1 MNDMDV
7 DIKSAIFDIESTS
20 DLLERAMK
28 LSGLITT
35 LFQRHGFS
43 LVVVGGSAVEFYT
56 EGGYMSG
63 DIDFCRKSLKAIPPR
78 LMQEIIAQL
87 GGKGVARSWIVCG
100 LCVDFLGILETE
112 TILPNRELE
121 TPYGTVRVIPP
132 ELALVE
138 RILIA
143 YYPPSQEL
151 LVTARKMMVAALND
165 SDFNWN
171 EAERLAALPDFG
183 VLEEM
188 KKLRLEVENA

>member
-1 MNDMDV
+1 
-7 DIKSAIFDIESTS
+7 
-20 DLLERAMK
+20 
-28 LSGLITT
+28 
-35 LFQRHGFS
+35 
-43 LVVVGGSAVEFYT
+43 
-56 EGGYMSG
+56 
-63 DIDFCRKSLKAIPPR
+63 
-78 LMQEIIAQL
+78 MQEIIAQL

-112 TILPNRELE
+112 SILPNRELE

-143 YYPPSQEL
+143 YYPQSQEL

-171 EAERLAALPDFG
+171 EAERLAALPDFE